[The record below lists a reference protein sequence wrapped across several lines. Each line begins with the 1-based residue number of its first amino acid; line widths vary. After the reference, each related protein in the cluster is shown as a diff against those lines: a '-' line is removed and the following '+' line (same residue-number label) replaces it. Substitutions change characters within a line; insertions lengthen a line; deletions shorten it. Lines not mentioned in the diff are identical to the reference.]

1 MEPTPAAGRLPTF
14 LHIGP
19 GKTGSTWLHE
29 VLSLHPDV
37 YLSPAK
43 DLYFFS
49 RYYDRGIDWYQ
60 SQFMH
65 APLDVRVVGEVCP
78 DYLAHAEVA
87 QRIRTVLGPDVRLM
101 VTLRDPVD
109 RAFSAY
115 LYAAKHG
122 QAQPTFRATVA
133 DRPEITDEGNYATL
147 LHRYVEAF
155 GADALRIGVFEDF
168 VADPQAFLDG
178 TTDWLGVA
186 RLPLTD
192 EQLEAQLPASKARFM
207 PLARVAKA
215 GAGWVRNHDGASVV
229 GRIKRAPVIQRML
242 YSPLGDD
249 KPVITDEDRDF
260 LRATF
265 EPEIRGVEDDFGIK
279 LRERWGW
286 PA

>member
-1 MEPTPAAGRLPTF
+1 MEPTPSAGRLPTF

-49 RYYDRGIDWYQ
+49 RYYNRGVDWYQ
-60 SQFMH
+60 SQFAD
-65 APLDVRVVGEVCP
+65 APPDVPVVGEVCP
-78 DYLAHAEVA
+78 DYLAHEQAA
-87 QRIRTVLGPDVRLM
+87 QRIRKVLGPDVRLM

-122 QAQPTFRATVA
+122 LAQPTFRATVA
-133 DRPEITDEGNYATL
+133 NRPEIVEEGSYTSL

-168 VADPQAFLDG
+168 ATDPQAFLDG

-207 PLARVAKA
+207 PLARVAKL
-215 GAGWVRNHDGASVV
+215 GAGWVRNHDGARVV
-229 GRIKRAPVIQRML
+229 GRIKRAPVVQRML

-249 KPVITDEDRDF
+249 KPVISDEDRDF